1 MTAPLAQRPVAVVVG
16 APGAGK
22 STVGAR
28 VAEHFHLP
36 FVDTDHLVEERTGMS
51 VADIFVTEG
60 ESRFRDLEAD
70 AVAGALADEIGV
82 VSLGGG
88 AILRSETRALLA
100 GHRVIWLR
108 VDASHAARRV
118 GMNSARPL
126 LVGNVRGTMQRL
138 MSERSE
144 LYEEVCTDVVDTSD
158 KPLKVVI
165 SEVCEI
171 LEQR

>member
-1 MTAPLAQRPVAVVVG
+1 MTAPLTQRPVAVVVG

-36 FVDTDHLVEERTGMS
+36 FVDTDHLVEERAGMS

-70 AVAGALADEIGV
+70 AVAGALANEIGV

-88 AILRSETRALLA
+88 AILRPETRTLLA

-108 VDASHAARRV
+108 VDASHAAKRV

-144 LYEEVCTDVVDTSD
+144 LYEEVCTDVVDTSE
-158 KPLKVVI
+158 KPLKVVV

>member
-1 MTAPLAQRPVAVVVG
+1 MTAPLTQRPVAVIVG

-28 VAEHFHLP
+28 VAEHFQLP
-36 FVDTDHLVEERTGMS
+36 FVDTDHLVEQQAGMS
-51 VADIFVTEG
+51 VADIFVTHG
-60 ESRFRDLEAD
+60 EPHFRDLEAV
-70 AVAGALADEIGV
+70 AVAGALGNEIGV

-88 AILRSETRALLA
+88 AILRPETRDLLT

-118 GMNSARPL
+118 GMNTARPL

-138 MSERSE
+138 MTERSA
-144 LYEEVCTDVVDTSD
+144 LYEGVCTDIVDTSD
-158 KPLKVVI
+158 KPLKSVV

>member
-1 MTAPLAQRPVAVVVG
+1 MTAPLTQRPVAVIVG

-36 FVDTDHLVEERTGMS
+36 FVDTDHLVEERAGMS

-60 ESRFRDLEAD
+60 ESHFRELEAER
-70 AVAGALADEIGV
+70 VADALATEIGV

-88 AILRSETRALLA
+88 AILRPETRALLA
-100 GHRVIWLR
+100 GQRVVWLR
-108 VDASHAARRV
+108 VDASHAAKRV
-118 GMNSARPL
+118 GMNTARPL

-144 LYEEVCTDVVDTSD
+144 LYEEVCTDIVDTSD
-158 KPLKVVI
+158 KPLKAVVL
-165 SEVCEI
+165 EVCEI